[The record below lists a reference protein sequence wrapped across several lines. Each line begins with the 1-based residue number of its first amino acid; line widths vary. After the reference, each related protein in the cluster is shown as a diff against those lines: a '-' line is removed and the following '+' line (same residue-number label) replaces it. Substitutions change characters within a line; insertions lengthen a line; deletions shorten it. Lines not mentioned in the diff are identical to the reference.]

1 MARESAHK
9 KLTGCGHGFQ
19 PNAGIVSFNGVAGNF
34 NNYKVY
40 GANNPGL
47 AAQVQLPL

>member
-1 MARESAHK
+1 MARENAHK

-19 PNAGIVSFNGVAGNF
+19 PNAGMISFNRVAGNF
-34 NNYKVY
+34 KNYTVD

-47 AAQVQLPL
+47 AAQVHLPL